1 MTSFG
6 KASCGAVL
14 LSAVL
19 LAGGCGQPK
28 APPPGAPADAGAPPT
43 VDLGPPG
50 GPNQGAGIDPSQ
62 SGAGQIAREPGISGE
77 GQAPEQQKP
86 NTGSP

>member
-1 MTSFG
+1 MTRYGTFG
-6 KASCGAVL
+6 RGAVL
-14 LSAVL
+14 LAA
-19 LAGGCGQPK
+19 LALSGCGQSK
-28 APPPGAPADAGAPPT
+28 APPPGAPADAGAPPS

-50 GPNQGAGIDPSQ
+50 GPNQGAAMDPSQ
-62 SGAGQIAREPGISGE
+62 TGAGQIAREPGISGE